1 MINCWRILRR
11 HLAVFRRTWW
21 SNIMFNFIEP
31 FLYLSAFG
39 TGIGAFVTEMEG
51 MSYMQFV
58 ASGTVA
64 SCTMWAATFE
74 CTYGS
79 FIRMDFQ
86 KTFHAMLVT
95 PLTVRDVVLGEALFG
110 AFKSMV
116 FSAIILVVIAALGQ
130 VQSWWAIL
138 LPVLNLLPGLGF
150 AFLALGYSSSISH
163 IDNLNYYIT
172 LAMTPLLLVSGVFFP
187 VSTLPAWLQT
197 AAFFNPLYHTV
208 VLSRMLIRGEI
219 SPDTGIHLMALLVF
233 TVVVSL
239 PPVYLMR
246 KRLIQ

>member
-1 MINCWRILRR
+1 MINSLRILRR

-21 SNIMFNFIEP
+21 SNFMFNFIEP
-31 FLYLSAFG
+31 LLYLSAFG
-39 TGIGAFVTEMEG
+39 TGFGAFVTQMEG
-51 MSYMQFV
+51 MTYMQFI

-64 SCTMWAATFE
+64 SATMWAATFE

-86 KTFHAMLVT
+86 KTFHAMLFT
-95 PLTVRDVVLGEALFG
+95 PLTVRDVVLGEAFFG
-110 AFKSMV
+110 AFKSML
-116 FSAIILVVIAALGQ
+116 FSAVILVVITALGQ
-130 VQSWWAIL
+130 VQSWWALL

-150 AFLALGYSSSISH
+150 AFLALSYSGIISH

-172 LAMTPLLLVSGVFFP
+172 LAMTPLLLVSGVYFP
-187 VSTLPAWLQT
+187 VSTLPGWLQT
-197 AAFFNPLYHTV
+197 AALINPLYHTV
-208 VLSRMLIRGEI
+208 ELSRILIRG
-219 SPDTGIHLMALLVF
+219 DMAAGIGGHLLFLAIFVL
-233 TVVVSL
+233 VVSL